1 MSAAAPRRLRRSYS
15 QLTWDSGRA
24 DREELARLN
33 RPGPA
38 GPGDSAGPAASGK
51 FDPSAPKGMGYEVL
65 SYMLSGPLAYGGLG
79 WLIGHFTNLSMLF
92 PIGMLV
98 GLAIST
104 GWVIYRYGV
113 KGESYGAEDGE
124 QVTSRPDMDRS
135 KDVRRLAGDR

>member
-1 MSAAAPRRLRRSYS
+1 VSAPAPRRLRRSHS
-15 QLTWDSGRA
+15 QLTWNSGQA

-33 RPGPA
+33 RT
-38 GPGDSAGPAASGK
+38 GPAAGSGNSGSGT

-65 SYMLSGPLAYGGLG
+65 SYMLAGPLAYGGLG

-113 KGESYGAEDGE
+113 KAESYDANGRRKA
-124 QVTSRPDMDRS
+124 TSRPDMDRS

>member
-1 MSAAAPRRLRRSYS
+1 MSAAKARSAPAPRRLRRSYS
-15 QLTWDSGRA
+15 QLTWNSGQA

-33 RPGPA
+33 RPGPVD
-38 GPGDSAGPAASGK
+38 PSRPASGK

-65 SYMLSGPLAYGGLG
+65 SYMISGPLAYGGLG
-79 WLIGHFTNLSMLF
+79 WLIGHFTNLSVLF

-113 KGESYGAEDGE
+113 KGESYGAKDGQKDQPTGHGQE
-124 QVTSRPDMDRS
+124 Q
-135 KDVRRLAGDR
+135 RREETCR